1 MNKKLECL
9 HNECVV
15 PVLRF
20 DDVEVARFAVNAVLA
35 AGFGAVELTYT
46 IPKVLDIVSDL
57 RAAHGDKLLLG
68 VGTVLNVQ
76 QAEDALAAGAD
87 FVVSPYVVLGMAACV
102 RAHGKFSM
110 VGAFTPG
117 EVHVALNEG
126 AEVVKVFPASSGGPS
141 HVAALR
147 SVFPQ
152 AKFCPTGG
160 ISIENIGAFLQVG
173 ASFVGVGNS
182 LLDKQ
187 ALLTRDASRA
197 AESARRYRQAVLAT
211 GRILGEIQDVS

>member
-1 MNKKLECL
+1 MNKKLERL

-20 DDVEVARFAVNAVLA
+20 DDAEVARFAVNAVLA

-46 IPKVLDIVSDL
+46 IPKVLDLVAEL

-68 VGTVLNVQ
+68 VGTVVNVR
-76 QAEDALAAGAD
+76 QAEDALSAGAD
-87 FVVSPYVVLGMAACV
+87 FVVSPFVVPGMAAKV
-102 RAHGKFSM
+102 RSRDRFSM

-117 EVHVALNEG
+117 EVSAALNEA

-141 HVAALR
+141 HVSALR

-152 AKFCPTGG
+152 AMLCPTGG
-160 ISIENIGAFLQVG
+160 ISIENISAFLQVG
-173 ASFVGVGNS
+173 AAFVGVGNS
-182 LLDKQ
+182 LIDKQ
-187 ALLTRDASRA
+187 ALITRDAARA
-197 AESARRYRQAVLAT
+197 AESGRRYRQAALAA
-211 GRILGEIQDVS
+211 GRIVGEIQDVT

>member
-1 MNKKLECL
+1 MNKNLERL

-20 DDVEVARFAVNAVLA
+20 DDAEVARFAVNAVLM

-46 IPKVLDIVSDL
+46 IPKVLDLVTDL
-57 RAAHGDKLLLG
+57 RSKHGEKLLLG
-68 VGTVLNVQ
+68 VGTVLNIQ

-87 FVVSPYVVLGMAACV
+87 FIVSPYLVSGMAECV

-117 EVHVALNEG
+117 EVSAALNEK

-141 HVAALR
+141 HVSALR

-187 ALLTRDASRA
+187 ALANRDETRA
-197 AESARRYRQAVLAT
+197 AESARRYRQAALAA
-211 GRILGEIQDVS
+211 GRIVGEIQDVS